1 MKFSFTCSQ
10 WQKTLGLFSGCLLFS
25 RVVAFQSSIS
35 TIPVGNAKVQVPA
48 PPNPIPIH
56 PVPKRLPGRYY
67 QSMISGARL
76 RKYLLLIPRKYDSSR
91 AIPLVVVLH
100 GFSADARTATFQSL
114 LARKAEQEGFILA
127 APEGLGKPQGWNV
140 GFFDLTG
147 AGHPDDVGF
156 IGNLIDQVKSEVGV
170 DSRNVFVVGHSNGAM
185 LAHLVGSRLGDKV
198 AAICAVSGTI
208 GLPGASGAKMK
219 QIPPPVAPVSVLII
233 HGKQDATVAYD
244 RTHPAILTGVS
255 APNAAKWWATQ
266 NRCSRTALH
275 SVSPNRNVETDLYE
289 FGWQGVEVKLVSI
302 RNGTHDWPGG
312 WSLEGHETRTGVN
325 ATDLIWD
332 FFRDHP
338 KK

>member
-1 MKFSFTCSQ
+1 MKILNTFSHGQ
-10 WQKTLGLFSGCLLFS
+10 LGRCLLS
-25 RVVAFQSSIS
+25 VSLLSSSVLASGPQSSSSPVS
-35 TIPVGNAKVQVPA
+35 TAQGQVPA
-48 PPNPIPIH
+48 PPTPIPIR
-56 PVPKRLPGRYY
+56 PLPKRLPGRYY
-67 QSMISGARL
+67 QSMISGGRH
-76 RKYLLLIPRKYDSSR
+76 RKYLLLIPRKYDASR
-91 AIPLVVVLH
+91 ALPLVVVLH
-100 GFSADARTATFQSL
+100 GFSADARTAAFQSL

-147 AGHPDDVGF
+147 AGHPNDVGF
-156 IGNLIDQVKSEVGV
+156 INNLIDQVKSEVGI
-170 DSRNVFVVGHSNGAM
+170 DDRNVFVVGHSNGAM

-208 GLPGASGAKMK
+208 GLPGALGGKMK
-219 QIPPPVAPVSVLII
+219 QILPPISPVSVLII
-233 HGKQDATVAYD
+233 HGKRDATVAYD

-255 APNAAKWWATQ
+255 APNSAKWWVAQ
-266 NRCSRTALH
+266 NHCARIALH
-275 SVSPNRNVETDLYE
+275 SVSPNGNVETDLYE

-312 WSLEGHETRTGVN
+312 WSLEGRETKTGVN

-332 FFRDHP
+332 FFRNHS